1 MHEKNLLQVLA
12 LVSSLSLTSIA
23 AANYYDP
30 GKCYIRCSNGATAG
44 PYWSTAESCC
54 SDFQA
59 LCGGYGEA
67 YTDYS
72 ESTYPYQS
80 RTYCLES

>member
-1 MHEKNLLQVLA
+1 MNRSLFRLAALLSA
-12 LVSSLSLTSIA
+12 IFTTSIA

-30 GKCYIRCSNGATAG
+30 GHCHIHCWSGATAG

-54 SDFQA
+54 ADFQA
-59 LCGGYGEA
+59 LCGGVGEA

-72 ESTYPYQS
+72 ASTFPHQS
-80 RTYCLES
+80 RTYCPS